1 MPRTSRARAWLGA
14 IGAAGWASIAAAQIV
29 PDAGTQLRQL
39 EPPTLTLP
47 RKPPPGI
54 DVEVPARPALQP
66 APSVRFV
73 LKAVRI
79 SGATVFPEA
88 ELQAL
93 VREYVER
100 EVGIAELGDAIG
112 RITGF
117 YSDRGYPLATA
128 YLPAQDITG
137 GVVEI
142 LVLEGRYGS
151 IHLLNRARIDDSAA
165 ARYVESLQGQVV
177 EGATLERK
185 ILLLHE
191 LPGSAPG
198 RAILSPG
205 QAIGETDLRVEIE
218 PGRRI
223 GGAIELDNY
232 GSYFTGA
239 GRLSGQLDLY
249 SPLRLGDWLSVR
261 ATKGFSGLEYARA
274 AYELPLGGDGF
285 KLGAAYSHVD
295 YRLGKSFS
303 ALDASGDADTVS
315 LHASYPLIRSRRHNL
330 YGKLIAERKD
340 LQDRV
345 NATSTVSDR
354 SSTTG
359 TLALNGDYFDSLGR
373 GGASAYFLTYTGGT
387 LRIDTP
393 AIKAIDDATART
405 SGSFNRWNAGYVR
418 LQGLTE
424 RASLYLSVFA
434 QKAGKNL
441 DSSEKMFLGG
451 IGGVRA
457 YPQGEAPGDSG
468 YAASAELRYAFS
480 FAAFPGAW
488 QASAFLDSGEVK
500 INEDPFIAASNR
512 RRLSGGGLGLEWSQ
526 PGDFSVRLSI
536 ATRIGHARATSG
548 PDDHTRGWLQAIKYF

>member
-1 MPRTSRARAWLGA
+1 MPGSSGARASLAA

-47 RKPPPGI
+47 RKPPPGV
-54 DVEVPARPALQP
+54 DVEAPARPALQP

-73 LKAVRI
+73 LKALRI
-79 SGATVFPEA
+79 SGATIFPEA

-93 VREYVER
+93 VREYVGR

-165 ARYVESLQGQVV
+165 AHYVESLQGQVV

-185 ILLLHE
+185 ILLLQE

-205 QAIGETDLRVEIE
+205 QAIGETDLRIELE
-218 PGRRI
+218 PGKTI

-239 GRLSGQLDLY
+239 ARLSGQLDLY

-393 AIKAIDDATART
+393 AIKVIDDATART

-424 RASLYLSVFA
+424 RASLYVSVFA

-468 YAASAELRYAFS
+468 YVASAELRYAFN
-480 FAAFPGAW
+480 FAALPGAW

-512 RRLSGGGLGLEWSQ
+512 RRLSGGGLGLEWTQ
-526 PGDFSVRLSI
+526 PGDFIVRFSI
-536 ATRIGHARATSG
+536 ASRIGNARATSG
-548 PDDHTRGWLQAIKYF
+548 PDDHPRGWLQAIKYF

>member
-1 MPRTSRARAWLGA
+1 MPGSSRARASLVA

-29 PDAGTQLRQL
+29 PDAGSTLRQL

-54 DVEVPARPALQP
+54 DVEAPARPALQP

-73 LKAVRI
+73 LKAFRI
-79 SGATVFPEA
+79 SGASVFPEA

-93 VREYVER
+93 VREYVGR

-117 YSDRGYPLATA
+117 YSERGYPLATA

-137 GVVEI
+137 GIVEI
-142 LVLEGRYGS
+142 LLLEGRYGS
-151 IHLLNRARIDDSAA
+151 IQLLNRAHVDDSVA

-185 ILLLHE
+185 ILLVQE

-239 GRLSGQLDLY
+239 TRLSGQLDLY
-249 SPLRLGDWLSVR
+249 SPLRLGDWLSIR

-274 AYELPLGGDGF
+274 GYELPVGGDGL
-285 KLGAAYSHVD
+285 KLGAAYAHVD

-315 LHASYPLIRSRRHNL
+315 LYASYPLIRSRSHNL
-330 YGKLIAERKD
+330 YGKVIAERKD

-345 NATSTVSDR
+345 NVTSTVSDR
-354 SSTTG
+354 NSSTG
-359 TLALNGDYFDSLGR
+359 ALALNGDYFDSLGG

-418 LQGLTE
+418 QQGLTE
-424 RASLYLSVFA
+424 RASLYVSIFA

-468 YAASAELRYAFS
+468 YVASAELRYAFN
-480 FAAFPGAW
+480 FAALPGTW

-512 RRLSGGGLGLEWSQ
+512 RRLSGGGLGLEWIQ
-526 PGDFSVRLSI
+526 TGDFSVRLSV
-536 ATRIGHARATSG
+536 AQRIGNARATSG
-548 PDDHTRGWLQAIKYF
+548 PDGHTRGWLQAIKYF

>member
-1 MPRTSRARAWLGA
+1 MPGASAARAWLSA
-14 IGAAGWASIAAAQIV
+14 IGAASWASLAIAQIV
-29 PDAGTQLRQL
+29 PDAGTTLRQL

-54 DVEVPARPALQP
+54 EVAPPARPALQP
-66 APSVRFV
+66 APALKFV
-73 LKAVRI
+73 LKAFRI
-79 SGATVFPEA
+79 SGASVFPEA

-93 VREYVER
+93 IREHIGR

-117 YSDRGYPLATA
+117 YSERGYPLATA
-128 YLPAQDITG
+128 YLPAQDIAS

-151 IHLLNRARIDDSAA
+151 IHLLNRAHVGDSVV
-165 ARYVESLQGQVV
+165 ARYVEGLQGQVV

-185 ILLLHE
+185 ILLLQQ
-191 LPGSAPG
+191 LPGSVPG

-205 QAIGETDLRVEIE
+205 EAVGETDLRIELE
-218 PGRRI
+218 PGRRL
-223 GGAIELDNY
+223 GGAVELDNY

-239 GRLSGQLDLY
+239 TRLSGQFDAY
-249 SPLRLGDWLSVR
+249 SPLRLGDWFSLR
-261 ATKGFSGLEYARA
+261 ATKGFPGLEYAHA

-285 KLGAAYSHVD
+285 RLGAAYSNLD

-303 ALDASGDADTVS
+303 ALDASGDAQTAS
-315 LHASYPLIRSRRHNL
+315 LYASYPLIRSRRHNL
-330 YGKLIAERKD
+330 YAKLTAERKE

-345 NATSTVSDR
+345 NATSTVADR
-354 SSTTG
+354 NSTSA
-359 TLALNGDYFDSLGR
+359 TLALSGDYFDSLGL
-373 GGASAYFLTYTGGT
+373 GGASAYFLNYAGGT
-387 LRIDTP
+387 LRIETP
-393 AIKAIDDATART
+393 AIKAIDDATVRT
-405 SGSFNRWNAGYVR
+405 NGSFQRWNAGYAR

-424 RASLYLSVFA
+424 RVSLYVSFLA

-468 YAASAELRYAFS
+468 YVASAELRYAFN
-480 FAAFPGAW
+480 FATLPGTW
-488 QASAFLDSGEVK
+488 QASGFLDSGEVK
-500 INEDPFIAASNR
+500 FNEEPFAPALNR
-512 RRLSGGGLGLEWSQ
+512 RRLSGAGLGLEWSH
-526 PGDFSVRLSI
+526 PGAFSVRLSV
-536 ATRIGHARATSG
+536 ATRIGSAPATSG

>member
-1 MPRTSRARAWLGA
+1 MPRTGRARAWLGA

-93 VREYVER
+93 VREYVGR
-100 EVGIAELGDAIG
+100 EVGIAELGDTIG

-128 YLPAQDITG
+128 YLPAQDIKD

-151 IHLLNRARIDDSAA
+151 IHLVNRARIDDSAA
-165 ARYVESLQGQVV
+165 ARYVISLQGQVV

-185 ILLLHE
+185 ILLLQE

-205 QAIGETDLRVEIE
+205 QAIGETDLRIE
-218 PGRRI
+218 LEQGKTI
-223 GGAIELDNY
+223 GAAIELDNY

-239 GRLSGQLDLY
+239 ARLSGQLDLY

-405 SGSFNRWNAGYVR
+405 SGSFNRWNAGYAR

-526 PGDFSVRLSI
+526 PGDFIVRLSI
-536 ATRIGHARATSG
+536 ATRIGNARATSG

>member
-1 MPRTSRARAWLGA
+1 MSAARAWLGA
-14 IGAAGWASIAAAQIV
+14 IGTVGWASLAIAQIV
-29 PDAGTQLRQL
+29 PDAGTTLRQL

-54 DVEVPARPALQP
+54 EVAPPARPALQP
-66 APSVRFV
+66 APALRFV
-73 LKAVRI
+73 LNAFRI
-79 SGATVFPEA
+79 SGATVFSEA

-93 VREYVER
+93 VREYVGR
-100 EVGIAELGDAIG
+100 EVGITELGEAIG

-117 YSDRGYPLATA
+117 YSERGYPLATA
-128 YLPAQDITG
+128 YLPAQDITS

-151 IHLLNRARIDDSAA
+151 IHLLNRAHVDDSVV
-165 ARYVESLQGQVV
+165 ARYVEGLQGKVV

-185 ILLLHE
+185 ILLLQE

-198 RAILSPG
+198 RSILSPG
-205 QAIGETDLRVEIE
+205 EAIGETDLRIELE

-223 GGAIELDNY
+223 RGAIELDNY

-239 GRLSGQLDLY
+239 ARLSGQLDAY
-249 SPLRLGDWLSVR
+249 GPLRLGDWFSLR
-261 ATKGFSGLEYARA
+261 ATKGDPGLEYAHA

-285 KLGAAYSHVD
+285 SLGAAYSHVD

-303 ALDASGDADTVS
+303 PLDASGDAQTAS
-315 LHASYPLIRSRRHNL
+315 LYAGYPLIRSRTHNL
-330 YGKLIAERKD
+330 HTKLTVERKD

-354 SSTTG
+354 NSTTA
-359 TLALNGDYFDSLGR
+359 TLALNGDYFDSLGG
-373 GGASAYFLTYTGGT
+373 GGASAYFISYAGGT
-387 LRIDTP
+387 LRIETP
-393 AIKAIDDATART
+393 AIKAIDDATVRT
-405 SGSFNRWNAGYVR
+405 SGSFQRWNAGYAR

-424 RASLYLSVFA
+424 RVSLYVSFLA

-451 IGGVRA
+451 TGGVRA

-468 YAASAELRYAFS
+468 YVASAELRYAFN
-480 FAAFPGAW
+480 FAALPGTW
-488 QASAFLDSGEVK
+488 QASGFIDGGEVK
-500 INEDPFIAASNR
+500 INEDPFIAGTNR
-512 RRLSGGGLGLEWSQ
+512 RRLSGAGLGLEWSQ

-536 ATRIGHARATSG
+536 AHRLGDARATSG
-548 PDDHTRGWLQAIKYF
+548 PDDHSRGWLQAIKYF